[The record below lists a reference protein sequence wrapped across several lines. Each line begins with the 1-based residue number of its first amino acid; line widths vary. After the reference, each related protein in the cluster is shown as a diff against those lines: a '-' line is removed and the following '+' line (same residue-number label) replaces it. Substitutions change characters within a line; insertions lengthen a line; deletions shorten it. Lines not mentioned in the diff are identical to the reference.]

1 MIKYRNKLKEVDLNK
16 SYKIIRKPIVTEKA
30 TKLSEFNKV
39 VFEVASK
46 SNKSEIKGAI
56 EKLFSVKVKA
66 VNIINIKGKVK
77 RFKGVLGKRNGVKKA
92 VITLEEGNTIDI
104 SAGV

>member
-39 VFEVASK
+39 VFEVAFK
-46 SNKSEIKGAI
+46 SNKKEMGVFKSIILGLLLTIVAAI
-56 EKLFSVKVKA
+56 PSMILYGLYSQ
-66 VNIINIKGKVK
+66 
-77 RFKGVLGKRNGVKKA
+77 
-92 VITLEEGNTIDI
+92 
-104 SAGV
+104 

>member
-1 MIKYRNKLKEVDLNK
+1 MIKYRNKLKEIDLNK

-46 SNKSEIKGAI
+46 SNKNEIKGAI
-56 EKLFSVKVKA
+56 EKLFSQY
-66 VNIINIKGKVK
+66 
-77 RFKGVLGKRNGVKKA
+77 
-92 VITLEEGNTIDI
+92 D
-104 SAGV
+104 

>member
-1 MIKYRNKLKEVDLNK
+1 MIKYRNKFKAVDINK
-16 SYKIIRKPIVTEKA
+16 SYRIIRKPIITEKA

-39 VFEVASK
+39 VFEVSSK
-46 SNKSEIKGAI
+46 SNKIEIKGAI

-66 VNIINIKGKVK
+66 VNIINIRGKVK
-77 RFKGVLGKRNGVKKA
+77 RFKGVLGKKNDVKKA
-92 VITLEEGNTIDI
+92 VVTLEEGNTIDI